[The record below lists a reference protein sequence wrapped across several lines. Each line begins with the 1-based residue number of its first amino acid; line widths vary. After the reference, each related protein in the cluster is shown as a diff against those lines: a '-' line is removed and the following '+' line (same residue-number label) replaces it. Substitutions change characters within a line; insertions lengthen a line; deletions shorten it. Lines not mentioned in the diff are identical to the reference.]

1 MAWPELELRWVLLGL
16 GLLVVVGVYLGGV
29 FAPRSRRSDEP
40 RAEPELRRSEANAG
54 GEWLTDA
61 AESKDPIAG
70 DTESGAAS
78 VGETTHDPLRTHVTP
93 NVVQGV
99 VDPERVVSLRLMRSE
114 DEALD
119 GERAVA
125 ALQEAGLQLGPYN
138 IFHYPIRGGAAS
150 ASVFSVANLVEP
162 GSFDLS
168 NLVGS
173 TIPGMTFFL
182 ALPGSGDPVR
192 QFDKMVDIARGL
204 AQSLDAGL
212 FDELGNSWSIQRER
226 YVREELIEYRHRQS
240 RG

>member
-16 GLLVVVGVYLGGV
+16 GLLLVVGVYLGAV
-29 FAPRSRRSDEP
+29 FAPRSRDSDEP
-40 RAEPELRRSEANAG
+40 RAEPEYRRGEASAG

-61 AESKDPIAG
+61 AESQDAFAG
-70 DTESGAAS
+70 ATETDAAS
-78 VGETTHDPLRTHVTP
+78 VVEATQDFRSTHVTP
-93 NVVQGV
+93 DVVLGAT
-99 VDPERVVSLRLMRSE
+99 DPERVVSLRLMRSD

-119 GERAVA
+119 GERVVA
-125 ALQEAGLQLGPYN
+125 ALQEAGLQLGPYD
-138 IFHYPIRGGAAS
+138 IFHYPIRGAAS

-168 NLVGS
+168 NPVDS

-182 ALPGSGDPVR
+182 VLPGSGDPIR
-192 QFDKMVDIARGL
+192 RFDKMVDIARGL

-240 RG
+240 